1 MVQYQPSLVTFYC
14 IFARDTHGPIEYIR
28 PMIVEPSAD
37 TRVRIN
43 VMAKILIIEDEPQ
56 IVRTLSLY
64 LEQAGFATAAVYSGS
79 DALPAF
85 RQERPD
91 LVLLDL
97 NLPGQD
103 GIDVCRNLRRESA
116 VPIIMVTARSDETD
130 RLIGLE
136 LGADD
141 YVVKPFSPR
150 EVVARVRAVLRRVAG
165 PLADVD
171 VVRAGDLLID
181 TAAYRAWFA
190 GQPLSLTQSEF
201 EILLALARHSGNVL
215 SRSQL
220 LEETQGIAYEGYE
233 RSIDQHIKNLRHKLD
248 RASGQPAIIETVYGV
263 GYRLEPNVAAKEED
277 QDVP

>member
-1 MVQYQPSLVTFYC
+1 MLKLGST
-14 IFARDTHGPIEYIR
+14 
-28 PMIVEPSAD
+28 
-37 TRVRIN
+37 
-43 VMAKILIIEDEPQ
+43 MAKILIIEDEPQ
-56 IVRTLSLY
+56 IVRTLRLY
-64 LEQAGFATAAVYSGS
+64 LEQAGFVTAAIYDGS
-79 DALPAF
+79 QAIPAF

-103 GIDVCRNLRRESA
+103 GIDVCRALRRESA

-165 PLADVD
+165 PMIDVD

-181 TAAYRAWFA
+181 TAAYKAFVA
-190 GQPLSLTQSEF
+190 GLPLTLTQSEF
-201 EILLALARHSGNVL
+201 EILLALARHQGHVL
-215 SRSQL
+215 NRSQL

-233 RSIDQHIKNLRHKLD
+233 RSIDQHIKNLRNKIK
-248 RASGQPAIIETVYGV
+248 RSGGPANLIQTVYGV
-263 GYRLEPNVAAKEED
+263 GYRLEITSPGPRKSS
-277 QDVP
+277 DVP

>member
-1 MVQYQPSLVTFYC
+1 
-14 IFARDTHGPIEYIR
+14 
-28 PMIVEPSAD
+28 
-37 TRVRIN
+37 
-43 VMAKILIIEDEPQ
+43 MAKILIIEDEPQ
-56 IVRTLSLY
+56 IVRTLRLY
-64 LEQAGFATAAVYSGS
+64 LEQAGFTTAAIYDGTQ
-79 DALPAF
+79 AIPAY

-103 GIDVCRNLRRESA
+103 GIDVCRALRRESA

-171 VVRAGDLLID
+171 VVRAGELLID
-181 TAAYRAWFA
+181 TSAYRAWLA

-201 EILLALARHSGNVL
+201 EILLALARHEGHVL
-215 SRSQL
+215 NRTQL

-233 RSIDQHIKNLRHKLD
+233 RSIDQHIKNLRNKINK
-248 RASGQPAIIETVYGV
+248 AGGQTALITTVYGV
-263 GYRLEPNVAAKEED
+263 GYRLEATGPAPGE
-277 QDVP
+277 QQYVP